1 MLHWLWLIP
10 TLPFAGFV
18 ILAIAGVRLPRRA
31 VASIG
36 VGSAGL
42 SAAVALL
49 VGADYAMRPPAGNA
63 FVQPL
68 WSWMKLGGFSPSIS
82 LYLDALSVVMILV
95 VTVVGFFILLYSAE
109 HMGREYGYSRFF
121 AYMDLFVGSMLM
133 LVLADNLLLLY
144 LGWEGVGLCSYL
156 LIGFWYQD
164 IGNIRAANKAFI
176 ITRVGDTALA
186 IGLILLFLQLDTIS
200 IREILTRA
208 QAQWPRGSGAATWAA
223 LLLLG
228 GAVGKS
234 AQLPLQTWLPDA
246 MAGPSPV
253 SALIHAATMVTA
265 GVYLIAR
272 THGIFTLA
280 PDVQLLVALVGAVTL
295 LIAAASA
302 LVQWDIKRVLAWST
316 ISQIGYMFLAL
327 GVGAWSAAIFHFL
340 THAFFKALLFLGAGV
355 VITALA
361 DEHDLHRMG
370 GLRRE
375 LPVTFWTFLA
385 GAASLSALP
394 FVTAGFYSKDLIL
407 RQAWGA
413 SPGGPLL
420 WAAGM
425 AGAFLTGL
433 YTFRM
438 VFLAFFGESKTPV
451 IRKPGMAITVSLVVF
466 ALFSLVG
473 GFLQLPALIAPVT
486 VFSDFLAQSLPP
498 AAAASLPR
506 TSEIMLFLSAL
517 IVPVMGFA
525 AAWWL
530 FLREP
535 GLPARIAQRPI
546 GAALQ
551 RFLLA
556 GWGFDHLYNTLFIRP
571 FVCTAHLN
579 REDFVDLI
587 YGGLAWCSTQ
597 LSGRLVETQSGMIR
611 RYAVGVLLGTVA
623 ALGLTLFFRELP

>member
-1 MLHWLWLIP
+1 ML
-10 TLPFAGFV
+10 T
-18 ILAIAGVRLPRRA
+18 
-31 VASIG
+31 
-36 VGSAGL
+36 
-42 SAAVALL
+42 
-49 VGADYAMRPPAGNA
+49 
-63 FVQPL
+63 
-68 WSWMKLGGFSPSIS
+68 
-82 LYLDALSVVMILV
+82 
-95 VTVVGFFILLYSAE
+95 
-109 HMGREYGYSRFF
+109 
-121 AYMDLFVGSMLM
+121 

-156 LIGFWYQD
+156 LIGFWYRD
-164 IGNIRAANKAFI
+164 AGNIRAANKAFI
-176 ITRVGDTALA
+176 VTRVGDTALA
-186 IGLILLFLQLDTIS
+186 IGLILLFLQLDTLN
-200 IREILTRA
+200 IREILARA
-208 QAQWPRGSGAATWAA
+208 QAQWPRGSEAATWAA

-280 PDVQLLVALVGAVTL
+280 PDVQLLVAVIGAVTL
-295 LIAAASA
+295 LGAASSA

-375 LPVTFWTFLA
+375 LPVTFWCFLA

-394 FVTAGFYSKDLIL
+394 LVTAGFYSKDLIL
-407 RQAWGA
+407 NQAWGS

-438 VFLAFFGESKTPV
+438 VFLAFFGEMKMPV
-451 IRKPGMAITVSLVVF
+451 IRKPGRAITVSLVVF
-466 ALFSLVG
+466 AFFSLAS
-473 GFLQLPALIAPVT
+473 GFLQMPGLIAPVT
-486 VFSDFLAQSLPP
+486 VFSDFLSRSIPP
-498 AAAASLPR
+498 AAVAPVSR
-506 TSEIMLFLSAL
+506 ITEIALFLSAA
-517 IVPVMGFA
+517 IVPVIGAA

-530 FLREP
+530 YLRAP
-535 GLPARIAQRPI
+535 GLAAQIAQRRAC
-546 GAALQ
+546 AALH

-556 GWGFDHLYNTLFIRP
+556 GWGFDTLYDSLFVRP
-571 FVCTAHLN
+571 FVCAARLN
-579 REDFVDLI
+579 RDDVVDLV
-587 YGGLAWCSTQ
+587 YGGLAWCSAQ
-597 LSGRLVETQSGMIR
+597 LSGRLVVTQSGMIR
-611 RYAVGVLLGTVA
+611 RYAAGVLLGTVV
-623 ALGLTLFFRELP
+623 ALGLTFFLRVMP

>member
-18 ILAIAGVRLPRRA
+18 LLATAGSRLPHRA
-31 VASIG
+31 VASVG
-36 VGSAGL
+36 VGAVGL
-42 SAAVALL
+42 SAVLALL
-49 VGADYAMRPPAGNA
+49 IGTDYALRPPPGNS
-63 FVQPL
+63 FTQPL
-68 WSWMKLGGFSPSIS
+68 WTWMTAGGFSPSIS
-82 LYLDALSVVMILV
+82 LYLDALSVIMVLV
-95 VTVVGFFILLYSAE
+95 VSIVGFFILLYSAE
-109 HMGREYGYSRFF
+109 HMGQEEGYSRFF
-121 AYMDLFVGSMLM
+121 ATMDLFVGSMLT
-133 LVLADNLLLLY
+133 LVLADNLLVLY

-156 LIGFWYQD
+156 LIGFWYRD
-164 IGNIRAANKAFI
+164 SVNIHAANKAFI
-176 ITRVGDTALA
+176 VTRVGDTALA
-186 IGLILLFLQLDTIS
+186 IGLILLFLHLDTLN
-200 IREILTRA
+200 IREILARA
-208 QAQWPRGSGAATWAA
+208 QAQWPRGSEAATWAA

-280 PDVQLLVALVGAVTL
+280 PDVQLLVAVIGAVTL
-295 LIAAASA
+295 LGAAASA

-355 VITALA
+355 VIAALA

-375 LPVTFWTFLA
+375 LPVTFWCFLA

-394 FVTAGFYSKDLIL
+394 LVTAGFYSKDLIL
-407 RQAWGA
+407 HQAWGS

-420 WAAGM
+420 WAAGL

-438 VFLAFFGESKTPV
+438 VFLAFFGEMKMPV
-451 IRKPGMAITVSLVVF
+451 TRKPGVAITISLVVF
-466 ALFSLVG
+466 AFFSLAS
-473 GFLQLPALIAPVT
+473 GFLQMPDLIAPVT
-486 VFSDFLAQSLPP
+486 VFSDFLSRSIPP
-498 AAAASLPR
+498 AAVAPVSRFTEVA
-506 TSEIMLFLSAL
+506 LFLSAA
-517 IVPVMGFA
+517 IVPVIGAA

-530 FLREP
+530 YLRAP
-535 GLPARIAQRPI
+535 GLTAQIARRRAC
-546 GAALQ
+546 AALH

-556 GWGFDHLYNTLFIRP
+556 GWGFDTLYDSLFVRP
-571 FVCTAHLN
+571 FVCAARLN
-579 REDFVDLI
+579 RDDVVDLV
-587 YGGLAWCSTQ
+587 YGGLAWCSAQ

-611 RYAVGVLLGTVA
+611 RYAAGVLLGTVV
-623 ALGLTLFFRELP
+623 ALGLTLFFRVMP

>member
-1 MLHWLWLIP
+1 MLNGLWLIP
-10 TLPFAGFV
+10 TLPFAGFL
-18 ILAIAGVRLPRRA
+18 ILAMAGARLPHRA

-36 VGSAGL
+36 VGSVGL
-42 SAAVALL
+42 SAALALL
-49 VGADYAMRPPAGNA
+49 VGADYALRSPAGNA
-63 FVQPL
+63 FTQPL
-68 WSWMKLGGFSPSIS
+68 WTWMTVGGFSPSIS
-82 LYLDALSVVMILV
+82 LTLDALSVVMILV
-95 VTVVGFFILLYSAE
+95 VTIVSFFILLYSSE
-109 HMGREYGYSRFF
+109 YMGEEDGYSRFF
-121 AYMDLFVGSMLM
+121 VWMNLFVGSMLM
-133 LVLADNLLLLY
+133 LVLADNLLVLY

-156 LIGFWYQD
+156 LIGFWYRD
-164 IGNIRAANKAFI
+164 PANIRAANKAFI
-176 ITRVGDTALA
+176 VTRVGDTALA
-186 IGLILLFLQLDTIS
+186 IGLILLLLQLDTLS

-208 QAQWPRGSGAATWAA
+208 QAQWPRGSEAATWAA

-280 PDVQLLVALVGAVTL
+280 PDVQLLVALIGAVTL
-295 LIAAASA
+295 LLASASA

-355 VITALA
+355 VIAALA

-385 GAASLSALP
+385 GAASLAALP
-394 FVTAGFYSKDLIL
+394 LVTAGFYSKDLIL
-407 RQAWGA
+407 NQAWGS

-420 WAAGM
+420 WAAGLG
-425 AGAFLTGL
+425 GAFLTGL

-451 IRKPGMAITVSLVVF
+451 IRKPGTAITVSLVVF
-466 ALFSLVG
+466 AIFSLIS
-473 GFLQLPALIAPVT
+473 GFLQMPDLIAPVS
-486 VFSDFLAQSLPP
+486 VFSDFLSRSLPQ
-498 AAAASLPR
+498 AAAASGPR
-506 TSEIMLFLSAL
+506 ATEITLFLSAL
-517 IVPVMGFA
+517 IVPVFGVA

-530 FLREP
+530 YLREL

-546 GAALQ
+546 GAALH

-556 GWGFDHLYNTLFIRP
+556 GWGFDSLYNTLFVRP
-571 FVCTAHLN
+571 FVSAARLN
-579 REDFVDLI
+579 RNDFVDLV
-587 YGGLAWCSTQ
+587 YGGLAWCSAQ
-597 LSGRLVETQSGMIR
+597 LSGRLVQTQSGMIR
-611 RYAVGVLLGTVA
+611 RYAVGVLLGTVV
-623 ALGLTLFFRELP
+623 ALGLTLFLKELP